1 LQNIVNKEIKL
12 AKESYYRN
20 AFMQH
25 SGNSRKTWQIVN
37 DLTLRI
43 SKRTSVREL
52 NLNGNSISN
61 PSDLSN
67 AFNEHFSTI
76 GPKLASDIPVSSSH
90 TSYTDYLINNDKRF
104 QFKQT
109 NNDQVFSV
117 LSKLCK
123 SKVTGLDQISARLV
137 RECADLISSS
147 ITNIFNLSLTLGTFP
162 EDWKCAKVTPIFK
175 QGTQNEMN
183 NYRPISVISV
193 MAKAFE

>member
-1 LQNIVNKEIKL
+1 MWAEWKSTFLTIADKHAPIRTKRIRSKNSPWITSDLKKRMHDRDIAKIKAIHSTVPGDWDNFRRLRNIVNKEIKL

-25 SGNSRKTWQIVN
+25 SGNSRKTCWQIVN
-37 DLTLRI
+37 DLTSRK
-43 SKRTSVREL
+43 SKSVCREL

-76 GPKLASDIPVSSSH
+76 GPKLASDISVSSSH
-90 TSYTDYLINNDKRF
+90 TSYTDYLINTDKRF
-104 QFKQT
+104 QFTQT

-123 SKVTGLDQISARLV
+123 
-137 RECADLISSS
+137 
-147 ITNIFNLSLTLGTFP
+147 
-162 EDWKCAKVTPIFK
+162 
-175 QGTQNEMN
+175 
-183 NYRPISVISV
+183 
-193 MAKAFE
+193 